1 MLLLI
6 LVFGLIFYHE
16 IKSLLKHKSDIPD
29 LCFNLFTELMVFG
42 VLVVLIDCCVTIV
55 AISNFNSQVL
65 VERHDLTSDPI
76 TKKYVS
82 LKDEKYYIYFK
93 NVSGCQ
99 LKTINATKTT
109 VVKSDKPEVIVYDRE
124 GKISVLWSL
133 AGYFMSQ
140 RLHDYT
146 YELKVP

>member
-42 VLVVLIDCCVTIV
+42 VLVILIDCCVTIV
-55 AISNFNSQVL
+55 AISNFNSQVV

-76 TKKYVS
+76 TQKYVS
-82 LKDEKYYIYFK
+82 LNDEKYYIYFK
-93 NVSGCQ
+93 NGSGCQ